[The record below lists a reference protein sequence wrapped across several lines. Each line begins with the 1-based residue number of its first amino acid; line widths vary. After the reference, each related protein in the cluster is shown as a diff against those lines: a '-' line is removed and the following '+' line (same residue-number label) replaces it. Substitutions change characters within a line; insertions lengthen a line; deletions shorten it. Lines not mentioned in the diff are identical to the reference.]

1 MAVLALPILL
11 ILQTP
16 AQQVPKAT
24 IEGVVMRVG
33 TNEPVA
39 RARISIMKLA
49 GPGAAPVQLNAGAIP
64 PVMTDSQGRFI
75 IADLEAGSYQ
85 LSAARNGFAR
95 QMYGERSPG
104 RGGAPLNVVAGQ
116 SLKDIVFRL
125 TPAGTVIGRVSDA
138 SGEPAAGI
146 TVQLLQSRY
155 DVDGKRTFQPVSA
168 ARTNDRG
175 EYRLYWITP
184 GRYFLNAS
192 AGRSPF
198 DFNPFV
204 GTGNEVI
211 DPGFAVTYYPGTPD
225 VSLASAIEVTPGTE
239 IGPLDFTIQQ
249 QRLYR
254 IRGRVID
261 VRTGQSPK
269 SVNVSLGPRNPGGAI
284 MLNSGSNYNPGNG
297 TFELRDIGPGEY
309 YVRAFELNSSS
320 PVQNSAQAP
329 VDIVASDVENLVLA
343 FGQGMSIQARVG
355 IDNGSAISSLD
366 REIRIFL
373 SPVASRMLFSNPPV
387 VKPDG
392 TAVIEN
398 VVPGEYR
405 VSMIGLPP
413 GMYVKS
419 AVLDQVDVLQS
430 GLSIA
435 GPVGAPLDVVISPN
449 SGEIDGII
457 VNRESK
463 AVSGIQA
470 VLIPDQRNRRDL
482 YKTASSDQNG
492 HFTMKGL
499 TPGGYRLFAW
509 EDLEPFAYNDP
520 ETLRRY
526 EQAGTE
532 VKVSESSK
540 ATLEVKMIP
549 TGQ

>member
-49 GPGAAPVQLNAGAIP
+49 GPGAAPIQYNPGAIP

-75 IADLEAGSYQ
+75 ITDLEPGSYQ
-85 LSAARNGFAR
+85 LTAARNGFAR

-104 RGGAPLNVVAGQ
+104 RGGAPLNVVGGQ
-116 SLKDIVFRL
+116 SVKDIVFRL
-125 TPAGTVIGRVSDA
+125 TPAGTVIGRVSDT
-138 SGEPAAGI
+138 SGEPVAGI
-146 TVQLLQSRY
+146 QVQLLQSRY
-155 DVDGKRTFQPVSA
+155 DVDGKRTFQTVSA

-184 GRYFLNAS
+184 GRYFLNA
-192 AGRSPF
+192 APGRSSF
-198 DFNPFV
+198 DFNAFV
-204 GTGNEVI
+204 NEVV
-211 DPGFAVTYYPGTPD
+211 DPGFTVTYYPGTLD
-225 VSLASAIEVTPGTE
+225 VSIASAIEVTAGAE

-249 QRLYR
+249 QRVYR
-254 IRGRVID
+254 VRGRVID
-261 VRTGQSPK
+261 IRTGQSPK
-269 SVNVSLGPRNPGGAI
+269 SANVSMFARNPTSGGGGI
-284 MLNSGSNYNPGNG
+284 GYIPGSNYNSGNG
-297 TFELRDIGPGEY
+297 TFEVRDVAPGEY
-309 YVRAFELNSSS
+309 LIRAFENADGD
-320 PVQNSAQAP
+320 PFKNSAQLS
-329 VDIVASDVENLVLA
+329 VSVVASDVENLVLA
-343 FGQGMSIQARVG
+343 FGQGMSILARLAL
-355 IDNGSAISSLD
+355 DNGSSISSLD
-366 REIRIFL
+366 RQIRVLL
-373 SPVASRMLFSNPPV
+373 SSSNSVFVNPPA

-398 VVPGEYR
+398 IVPGDYR
-405 VSMIGLPP
+405 LSVLGLPP
-413 GMYVKS
+413 GVYIKS

-430 GLSIA
+430 GLSIS

-449 SGEIDGII
+449 SGEIDGVI
-457 VNRESK
+457 VNRDNK
-463 AVSGIQA
+463 PVSGIQA

-482 YKTASSDQNG
+482 YKRESSDQNG
-492 HFTMKGL
+492 HFTMKGV
-499 TPGGYRLFAW
+499 PPAGYRLFAW

-520 ETLRRY
+520 EILRRY

-549 TGQ
+549 AGQ

>member
-1 MAVLALPILL
+1 MALLALPILL

-49 GPGAAPVQLNAGAIP
+49 GPGAAPVQVNAGAIP
-64 PVMTDSQGRFI
+64 SVMTDSQGRFTI
-75 IADLEAGSYQ
+75 TDLEPGFYQ
-85 LSAARNGFAR
+85 LAAARNGFAR
-95 QMYGERSPG
+95 QMYGERFPG

-138 SGEPAAGI
+138 SSDPAAGVL
-146 TVQLLQSRY
+146 VQLLQSRY
-155 DVDGKRTFQPVSA
+155 DIDGKRTFQTVNA

-184 GRYFLNAS
+184 GRYFLNAGP
-192 AGRSPF
+192 GRSPF
-198 DFNPFV
+198 EFNPFV
-204 GTGNEVI
+204 GTGNEVV
-211 DPGFAVTYYPGTPD
+211 DPGFAITYYPGTPD
-225 VSLASAIEVTPGTE
+225 VSVASAIEVTPGTE

-254 IRGRVID
+254 VRGRIID
-261 VRTGQSPK
+261 VRTGQPPK
-269 SVNVSLGPRNPGGAI
+269 TANVQMGPRNPI
-284 MLNSGSNYNPGNG
+284 SGVGVIFNAGTNYNPGNG
-297 TFELRDIGPGEY
+297 TFEVRDVAPGEY
-309 YVRAFELNSSS
+309 YIRAFEIADGD
-320 PVQNSAQAP
+320 PFKNSAQMP
-329 VDIVASDVENLVLA
+329 VNVVASDIENLVLA
-343 FGQGMSIQARVG
+343 FGQGMSILARVVLH
-355 IDNGSAISSLD
+355 NGSSISSLD
-366 REIRIFL
+366 RPIRVLL
-373 SPVASRMLFSNPPV
+373 SSSNSVFVNPPA

-398 VVPGEYR
+398 IVPGDYR
-405 VSMIGLPP
+405 LSVLGLPP

-430 GLSIA
+430 GLSIS
-435 GPVGAPLDVVISPN
+435 GPVGAPLDVVLSLN

-457 VNRESK
+457 VNREGK
-463 AVSGIQA
+463 TVSGIQA

-482 YKTASSDQNG
+482 YKTTNTDQNG
-492 HFTMKGL
+492 HFTMKGVA
-499 TPGGYRLFAW
+499 PGGYRLFAW

-520 ETLRRY
+520 EILRRY
-526 EQAGTE
+526 EQAGAE
-532 VKVSESSK
+532 VKISESSK
-540 ATLEVKMIP
+540 ATLEVRMIP
-549 TGQ
+549 AGQ